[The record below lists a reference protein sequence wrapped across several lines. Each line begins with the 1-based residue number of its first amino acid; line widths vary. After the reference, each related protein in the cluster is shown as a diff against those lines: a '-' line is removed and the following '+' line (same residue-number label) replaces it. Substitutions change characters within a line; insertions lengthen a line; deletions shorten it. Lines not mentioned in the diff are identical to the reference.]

1 MPTNAHPDGRVMTA
15 SQISTTGGDNAL
27 VGAVLDAVYA
37 AWADNDAD
45 AFIAPYAPE
54 ATAIHSGTVM
64 AGRDAIRA
72 VMAAGFQGPLKG
84 SRGLHEVQSIRFVG
98 PDTAIVFSKGVI
110 QFAGQPAP
118 APESRT
124 LDGWVLSRQE
134 GTWRVEAFHNCPE
147 IVV

>member
-1 MPTNAHPDGRVMTA
+1 MTA
-15 SQISTTGGDNAL
+15 GQISTAEEGDAL
-27 VGAVLDAVYA
+27 VRAVLDTVYA

-45 AFIAPYAPE
+45 AFTASYAPE

-64 AGRDAIRA
+64 ADRDAIRT
-72 VMAAGFQGPLKG
+72 VMASGFQGPLKG

-110 QFAGQPAP
+110 HFDDQPAP

-124 LDGWVLSRQE
+124 LDGWVLSRHD

-147 IVV
+147 IVG

>member
-1 MPTNAHPDGRVMTA
+1 MTA
-15 SQISTTGGDNAL
+15 SQISATREDL
-27 VGAVLDAVYA
+27 VRAVLDAVYA

-45 AFIAPYAPE
+45 AFVAPYVPE

-64 AGRDAIRA
+64 ANRDAIRT
-72 VMAAGFQGPLKG
+72 VMASGFQGPLKG
-84 SRGLHEVQSIRFVG
+84 SRGLHDVQSIRFVG

-124 LDGWVLSRQE
+124 LDGWVLSRQD